1 MFKVLS
7 LIMELELDHRIGIGW
22 NHGIGEKTLD

>member
-7 LIMELELDHRIGIGW
+7 LIMELDHGIGIGW